1 MAENETREESQ
12 LGPMGHELHRRSALL
27 EAINRVFREALT
39 CPSEADVARVCLAV
53 AEELTGSR
61 FGFLGEV
68 NEQGRFDT
76 IALSDPGFEACRVP
90 ETEAIVLILDMALRG
105 IWSKPI
111 LREQSV
117 IVNDP
122 DCDPDR
128 VGVPDGHPPITSYL
142 GVPLKQAE
150 RTVGLIALA
159 NRKGG
164 YDERHQADIEALA
177 AAFAEAL
184 YRKRA
189 ERRLAEQHEH
199 LQEEVAKQ
207 TVRLR
212 ELVAGLE
219 REVAERKRAEARL
232 AAEQRLLRKLLA
244 LEEQE
249 RKLVS
254 YEIHDGFV
262 QDVVGA
268 QMLLEAACQGLK
280 SRDDTVPK
288 ELDEVG
294 RLLDRGIAEARRM
307 ISERRPMIIDEEGLV
322 EAINYLVAKEE
333 AETAIRLKFEHDV
346 QFKRLDPLLEG
357 TVFRIVQ
364 EAVANAKRHSQSDS
378 IEIRLTQ
385 EADRFLLEI
394 QDHGVGFDP
403 DRVSEEHFGIRGI
416 YERARLFGGQ
426 ATVQSAPG
434 KGTRIRVELPCK
446 ERIVRV

>member
-1 MAENETREESQ
+1 MAENETREEPQ
-12 LGPMGHELHRRSALL
+12 RGQMEHEFHGRSALL
-27 EAINRVFREALT
+27 EAINRVFREELT
-39 CPSEADVARVCLAV
+39 CESEADVARVCLAV

-61 FGFLGEV
+61 FGFLGEL

-90 ETEAIVLILDMALRG
+90 ETEAVILIRDMAIRG

-111 LREQSV
+111 SREASV

-122 DCDPDR
+122 DRDPDR
-128 VGVPDGHPPITSYL
+128 VGVPDGHPPITSFL

-159 NRKGG
+159 NREGG

-177 AAFAEAL
+177 AVFAEAL

-189 ERRLAEQHEH
+189 ERRLAEHHER
-199 LQEEVAKQ
+199 LQAEVEEQ
-207 TVRLR
+207 TVQLR

-219 REVAERKRAEARL
+219 REIAERKRAEARL

-268 QMLLEAACQGLK
+268 QMLLEAGCQRLK
-280 SRDDTVPK
+280 SRDDAVPK
-288 ELDEVG
+288 ELEEVG
-294 RLLDRGIAEARRM
+294 RLLGRGIAEARRM
-307 ISERRPMIIDEEGLV
+307 ISERRPMVIDEEGIV

-333 AETAIRLKFEHDV
+333 GETGMRLHFEHDV

-364 EAVANAKRHSQSDS
+364 EAVANAKRHSQSERV
-378 IEIRLTQ
+378 EIRLSQ
-385 EADRFLLEI
+385 EGDRFLLEI
-394 QDHGVGFDP
+394 QDQGVGFDP

-426 ATVQSAPG
+426 AEVDSAPG
-434 KGTRIRVELPCK
+434 KGTRIRVQLPCK
-446 ERIVRV
+446 ERVVNS